1 MKTMKLKMNFKT
13 LATGVV
19 MSLAVSSITS
29 CKEDNSLDIGD
40 ETEIFVVDKDNL
52 QGEIKGQ
59 EVILEEGRYTLT
71 GKLIVEEGAK
81 LTIKP
86 GVEIVSSKVSSD
98 AFAAV
103 RYIAVSQGA
112 EIDVQGT
119 KEKPVIMT
127 AEEERPGAWGGLVVC
142 GKAPTNKG
150 KSAVAEVSELV
161 YGGDDPEDNSGAIRF
176 LRIEYSGFSYNN
188 EKEFNGLSMFGV
200 GNKTIIEN
208 VQVFEGSDDGFEWFG
223 GTVNA
228 KNLVVTNFA
237 EEVGDD
243 LFDWTEGWSGQGENW
258 YGIRTNAGNRGIEA
272 DNNSNNHLADPISS
286 PTIKNLTLI
295 GAGDA
300 GNEPQAIKLRVGTKA
315 KFENI
320 VLANW
325 NTGIDIQHDEGVGYV
340 ETGDILIDGVK
351 FINVNKKSEG
361 KLTDNTIVD
370 VSKAIVENES
380 ATGAGAGVDAPEWTK
395 GWTRGL

>member
-29 CKEDNSLDIGD
+29 CKEDNSLDMGD

-52 QGEIKGQ
+52 Q

-127 AEEERPGAWGGLVVC
+127 AEEERPGAWGGLVV
-142 GKAPTNKG
+142 
-150 KSAVAEVSELV
+150 
-161 YGGDDPEDNSGAIRF
+161 
-176 LRIEYSGFSYNN
+176 
-188 EKEFNGLSMFGV
+188 
-200 GNKTIIEN
+200 
-208 VQVFEGSDDGFEWFG
+208 
-223 GTVNA
+223 
-228 KNLVVTNFA
+228 
-237 EEVGDD
+237 
-243 LFDWTEGWSGQGENW
+243 
-258 YGIRTNAGNRGIEA
+258 
-272 DNNSNNHLADPISS
+272 
-286 PTIKNLTLI
+286 
-295 GAGDA
+295 
-300 GNEPQAIKLRVGTKA
+300 
-315 KFENI
+315 
-320 VLANW
+320 
-325 NTGIDIQHDEGVGYV
+325 
-340 ETGDILIDGVK
+340 
-351 FINVNKKSEG
+351 
-361 KLTDNTIVD
+361 
-370 VSKAIVENES
+370 
-380 ATGAGAGVDAPEWTK
+380 
-395 GWTRGL
+395 